1 MQFKLTNPKWDNLVS
16 SITDE
21 ARIALGLEESK
32 LAAQLYRLLLYEEGS
47 FFLSHRDGEKLDGM
61 VATLVIG
68 LPSEHT
74 GGTLIITHE
83 GKRHEIEC
91 TGTASGHEM
100 SWAAFYADCEHEV
113 KPISSGYRLCLVYN
127 LTLARS
133 RRKGGIS
140 APRTNEIAAAISE
153 LLGNWPSSEQIKKG
167 SSGRVCA

>member
-1 MQFKLTNPKWDNLVS
+1 
-16 SITDE
+16 
-21 ARIALGLEESK
+21 
-32 LAAQLYRLLLYEEGS
+32 
-47 FFLSHRDGEKLDGM
+47 
-61 VATLVIG
+61 
-68 LPSEHT
+68 
-74 GGTLIITHE
+74 
-83 GKRHEIEC
+83 
-91 TGTASGHEM
+91 M

-167 SSGRVCA
+167 SSGRSVRLG